1 MTERYDL
8 LDVDLKLFDGE
19 GGDGAGGTQAGP
31 ADTQQGDGTTTGGE
45 PGKDGSGKSSDAG
58 SGQKVAPE
66 TETPEARK
74 ARYRALVKGEFK
86 DLFAADTQRI
96 IDTRFKETKGLQE
109 SLGAQQPII
118 DRLMVRYGAKD
129 VAELAKALE
138 TDDVTAQAAA
148 DRLGETLEQYRQR
161 ERQDLERLRTQ
172 RENATLRE
180 QLEAVKAREYSQRQ
194 VEKWAGEAVAMA
206 ERFPGFDL
214 PAELENPEFVSCL
227 EHGVPMEL
235 AYKQIHMDE
244 IIQAEAKRA
253 ADEREQAVLES
264 IRARGARPT
273 ENGASAQN
281 GVTTGVDVG
290 KLTREQRAEIAR
302 RATRGE
308 TITLRQ

>member
-31 ADTQQGDGTTTGGE
+31 AGTQQGDGTKTGGE
-45 PGKDGSGKSSDAG
+45 PGKDGSGQSSDAG
-58 SGQKVAPE
+58 SGQDSAQK

-74 ARYRALVKGEFK
+74 ARYRELVRGEFK
-86 DLFAADTQRI
+86 DLFTADTQRI
-96 IDTRFKETKGLQE
+96 VDQRFKETRGLQE

-118 DRLMVRYGAKD
+118 DRLLVRYGAKD
-129 VAELAKALE
+129 VAELARALE

-148 DRLGETLEQYRQR
+148 DRLGETLEQYRER

-172 RENATLRE
+172 RENVTLRE

-194 VEKWAGEAVAMA
+194 IERWAGEAVAMA
-206 ERFPGFDL
+206 EQYPDFDL
-214 PAELENPEFVSCL
+214 TAELENPEFVSSL

-235 AYKQIHMDE
+235 AYKLLHMDE
-244 IIQAEAKRA
+244 IVQTAAQKA

-264 IRARGARPT
+264 IRARGARPP

-281 GVTTGVDVG
+281 GVATGTDVS
-290 KLTREQRAEIAR
+290 KLTREERAEIAR
-302 RATRGE
+302 RANRGE
-308 TITLRQ
+308 TITLK

>member
-8 LDVDLKLFDGE
+8 LDVDLTLFDGE
-19 GGDGAGGTQAGP
+19 G
-31 ADTQQGDGTTTGGE
+31 DGTKTGGE

-58 SGQKVAPE
+58 SGQEGAQKA
-66 TETPEARK
+66 ETPEARK
-74 ARYRALVKGEFK
+74 ARWAQVKGEFK

-96 IDTRFKETKGLQE
+96 FDGRFKETKGLQE

-118 DRLMVRYGAKD
+118 DRLLVRYGAKD

-161 ERQDLERLRTQ
+161 QRQDLERLRTQ

-206 ERFPGFDL
+206 EQYPGFDL
-214 PAELENPEFVSCL
+214 AAELENPEFVSSL

-235 AYKQIHMDE
+235 AYKLLHMDE
-244 IIQAEAKRA
+244 IVQTAAQKA

-264 IRARGARPT
+264 IRARGARPP

-281 GVTTGVDVG
+281 GVATGVDVG
-290 KLTREQRAEIAR
+290 KLTRQQRAEIAR

-308 TITLRQ
+308 TITLR